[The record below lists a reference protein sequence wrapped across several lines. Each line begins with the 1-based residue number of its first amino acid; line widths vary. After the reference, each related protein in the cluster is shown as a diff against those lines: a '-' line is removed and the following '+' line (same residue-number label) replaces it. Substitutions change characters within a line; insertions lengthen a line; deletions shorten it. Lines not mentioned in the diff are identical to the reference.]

1 MKQLRFPISKTAAT
15 FFFGVGLAFF
25 LYIPLWLLFAV
36 IAVLAFSILLKL
48 VARIDQTAY
57 LRSLLVYL
65 LAFVVG
71 FTCAA
76 LHQIRST
83 PQFSYGSTYSYQ
95 LLISE
100 RLHSNAVKQRFY
112 AEVFDETGTTRL
124 GKILLYVPISDTTVR
139 MGSRVLVH
147 GYLNKIAPPKHPGS
161 FNYQNYLA
169 RKDIHAQLSLDNA
182 SYLVINENSWSI
194 FSKAAQ
200 LRQRIEV
207 NLQASSLSNE
217 VVAMVMALVLGQQ
230 QDISSQTANDYRLA
244 GAVHVLSVSGLHI
257 GILVVVLY
265 FFLNKLPN
273 TVKWRIGKLVFLT
286 IVLWFFAV
294 LAGFGPSVVRSV
306 FMVSFVLFGKF
317 LNRKTNSIHTL
328 LASAVILLAI
338 HPPYFFDV
346 GFQLSYLS
354 LFSILLLQ
362 PKLSALYE
370 SRFRL
375 VNYFRDLIAV
385 SLAAQVGTAPLTVY
399 YFHQFSFLFLISNLI
414 IIPLLG
420 VVMLIVT
427 AAVVVSCF
435 AVIPDILATVTNIVV
450 NSMNTI
456 ISYLAKFETL
466 VFENIRFSLF
476 SCIVAYLLISTILLF
491 VKYRSY
497 KYIYI
502 VGVFILLGQLHILIP
517 KSRES
522 KSALTIMSGR
532 KSVVIAEQK
541 SGRATFYSK
550 NGVISE
556 NLLSD
561 YIRNKNVQEFERRH
575 LKHYYRIDEL
585 LLVVVDTNF
594 VEMSSAKPD
603 ILILNRQAK
612 INLERLLKNTEIS
625 HVIATTDTPKYL
637 IDQWQRT
644 CVESDITFTNMRD
657 EGYLELES
665 DSDK

>member
-1 MKQLRFPISKTAAT
+1 MKQLRFPISKTASS
-15 FFFGVGLAFF
+15 FFSGIGLAFF
-25 LYIPLWLLFAV
+25 LDIPLWLLFAV
-36 IAVLAFSILLKL
+36 MAFVAFFILLKT
-48 VARIDQTAY
+48 VSRIDKLGY
-57 LRSLLVYL
+57 LRSSLSYL
-65 LAFVVG
+65 LAFFVG
-71 FTCAA
+71 FTCTE

-83 PQFSYGSTYSYQ
+83 PKFSYGSAYSYQ

-112 AEVFDETGTTRL
+112 AEVFEKTGTTRL
-124 GKILLYVPISDTTVR
+124 GKILLYVPLSDTTVR

-169 RKDIHAQLSLDNA
+169 RKDIHAQLSLDHA
-182 SYLVINENSWSI
+182 SYLVTNENSWSI
-194 FSKAAQ
+194 FSSAAQ
-200 LRQRIEV
+200 LREKIEV

-230 QDISSQTANDYRLA
+230 QDINEQTANNYRLA

-265 FFLNKLPN
+265 YFLNRLPN
-273 TVKWRIGKLVFLT
+273 TMQWRMGKLLFLMV
-286 IVLWFFAV
+286 VLWFFAV

-306 FMVSFVLFGKF
+306 FMVSFVLIGKF

-370 SRFRL
+370 SKFRL

-385 SLAAQVGTAPLTVY
+385 SLAAQIGTAPLTVY

-414 IIPLLG
+414 IIPALG
-420 VVMLIVT
+420 VVMLIAT

-435 AVIPDILATVTNIVV
+435 VVIPDILAAITNFVV
-450 NSMNTI
+450 HSMNTI
-456 ISYLAKFETL
+456 ISCLAQFEIL
-466 VFENIRFSLF
+466 VFDNIRFSLF
-476 SCIVAYLLISTILLF
+476 SCILTYLLITAVLLF
-491 VKYRSY
+491 FKYRNY
-497 KYIYI
+497 KYIYLI
-502 VGVFILLGQLHILIP
+502 GVTVLLGQLHLLIP
-517 KSRES
+517 KICRN
-522 KSALTIMSGR
+522 KAAVTIMSSR
-532 KSVVIAEQK
+532 KSIVIAEQNG
-541 SGRATFYSK
+541 GRATFYSK
-550 NGVISE
+550 SAHMQD

-561 YIRNKNVQEFERRH
+561 YIRNSNVQEFEHRN
-575 LKHYYRIDEL
+575 LKHFYRIGDL
-585 LLVVVDTNF
+585 LLVVIDTNF

-603 ILILNRQAK
+603 ILIMNRQAK
-612 INLERLLKNTEIS
+612 INLERVLIRKGIS
-625 HVIATTDTPKYL
+625 RVIATADTPRYL
-637 IDQWQRT
+637 TDQWQRT
-644 CVESDITFTNMRD
+644 CSENEIQFTNMRD
-657 EGYLELES
+657 VGYLELVSEI
-665 DSDK
+665 DK